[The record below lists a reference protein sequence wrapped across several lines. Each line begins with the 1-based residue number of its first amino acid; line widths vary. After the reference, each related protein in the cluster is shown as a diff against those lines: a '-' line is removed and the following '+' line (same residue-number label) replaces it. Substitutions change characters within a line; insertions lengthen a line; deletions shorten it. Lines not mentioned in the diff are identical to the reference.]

1 MLWDTTMRFLKKIG
15 VYVCGTAYWASGIYF
30 FPTVIGWDLGLA
42 IALGFGLKMLS
53 TLMS

>member
-1 MLWDTTMRFLKKIG
+1 MRFLKKIG

-30 FPTVIGWDLGLA
+30 FWDLGLA